1 MLNAGLSILK
11 ALSILEAQEKN
22 PVLK

>member
-11 ALSILEAQEKN
+11 ALTILEAQEKN